1 MPALNCVGCS
11 AQSPKNNYNMKWDG
25 RKCRGEAAW
34 EPTILSPETAMESII
49 WHLHIA
55 APLTLSHTT
64 SSRTSTPLDE
74 CLLLR
79 WAPPSL
85 HWEFPAHVLLTCS
98 PMHLAAQRSAQ
109 SSWRVTARL
118 GGAGVWISHCY
129 GPWCKS
135 HIHSQCY
142 SARCTTLLETLFRGK
157 VTSFP
162 IFQLIP
168 VWKSPSGGSYVGYPL
183 SGLGLTLI

>member
-34 EPTILSPETAMESII
+34 EPMILSLETAMESII

-64 SSRTSTPLDE
+64 SSGTSRRWMNAPQMSTALTALGIPCT
-74 CLLLR
+74 CLTHL
-79 WAPPSL
+79 
-85 HWEFPAHVLLTCS
+85 CS
-98 PMHLAAQRSAQ
+98 PMHLAAQWSAQ

-118 GGAGVWISHCY
+118 RGAGVWISHCY

-135 HIHSQCY
+135 HIHSECY
-142 SARCTTLLETLFRGK
+142 SAKCTKLLETLFRGK
-157 VTSFP
+157 VTSSP
-162 IFQLIP
+162 IFQFIP
-168 VWKSPSGGSYVGYPL
+168 VWKSPSGGSYVGCPF
-183 SGLGLTLI
+183 SGHELTLI